1 MWKKQ
6 HGAWLFRAQSWLLRE
21 NWLVLCSR
29 YMGLFSSQSISHA
42 SFHLV
47 LPTAQLGH
55 WGFIYELKSHNLN
68 PGFLIPHLCLF
79 LNTLWDSIK
88 RKETDRQGKP
98 STVHRSQGLTD
109 VFFLMELWVGKGVD
123 SKSKIRET
131 LPWWEWEWEGGRA
144 HRLESEMLPSARS
157 GQGDSSF
164 LGGRLSWVQIL
175 VLSQLCIIGKVMEF
189 LVASVLSCIK

>member
-1 MWKKQ
+1 MHHFTWFSQ
-6 HGAWLFRAQSWLLRE
+6 QP
-21 NWLVLCSR
+21 NWDIEACLYL
-29 YMGLFSSQSISHA
+29 Y
-42 SFHLV
+42 
-47 LPTAQLGH
+47 
-55 WGFIYELKSHNLN
+55 IYELKSHNSN

-131 LPWWEWEWEGGRA
+131 LP
-144 HRLESEMLPSARS
+144 
-157 GQGDSSF
+157 
-164 LGGRLSWVQIL
+164 
-175 VLSQLCIIGKVMEF
+175 
-189 LVASVLSCIK
+189 